1 MKKITVNKTRIL
13 TAAAALVAVFS
24 LAGCGSTAVKEVP
37 QPAETSRSEE
47 ATLETAAPEATATP
61 APTPDVV
68 VPTSVTLEQEGGI
81 LNNGM
86 TWTLHA
92 TVLPEDAADKTITWT
107 SADESV
113 ATIDD
118 SGVITTHAPGQT
130 TITAGGVSTTYNL
143 VVQEVVKCSYCGG
156 TGHTADTCAV
166 KKTAEQQAAAVIAQQ
181 QAAAQAAEQ
190 AAAQAAEQ
198 PAAEAA
204 QPADPGYEVDWA
216 GRRIYYQGD
225 ADIPEG
231 GVVQRPDGSRYIKGP
246 RCVIFGYD
254 TCPEDTDPSLPGNT
268 PFTGDCVFCGD
279 FGHDVY
285 HCPILDEL
293 ESSEA
298 YQELLQNN
306 G

>member
-24 LAGCGSTAVKEVP
+24 LAGCGSNAVQEIP
-37 QPAETSRSEE
+37 RSAETSRSEE
-47 ATLETAAPEATATP
+47 ATPETAAPEATATP
-61 APTPDVV
+61 APTPEPAPAVV

-130 TITAGGVSTTYNL
+130 TITAASTAGGVSTTYNL

-166 KKTAEQQAAAVIAQQ
+166 KKTAEQQAAAVAAQQ
-181 QAAAQAAEQ
+181 QA

-198 PAAEAA
+198 PA
-204 QPADPGYEVDWA
+204 DPGYAVTAKGD
-216 GRRIYYQGD
+216 RIYPEGSP
-225 ADIPEG
+225 DIPEG
-231 GVVQRPDGSRYIKGP
+231 GVVQRPDGTFYVKGP
-246 RCVIFGYD
+246 RNVIFGYEEGE
-254 TCPEDTDPSLPGNT
+254 PDPNMP
-268 PFTGDCVFCGD
+268 PWTGDCVFCGD

-285 HCPILDEL
+285 HCPILDE
-293 ESSEA
+293 
-298 YQELLQNN
+298 QENPDAFLMD
-306 G
+306 